1 MNARQINSMISNA
14 EKAGNGV
21 YANDLLNSIGMTVS
35 ISDGSSVRIIRAK
48 TVSGETKV
56 RSINGDWFRV
66 GVATHIEAREVMGQH
81 LPESLNNLRLEVRDI
96 AQKIDRYEYATLDHV
111 ETKRLRDAADLLRV
125 LAHIVDGRSIRE
137 AFGAP
142 GDWGYNTPIGAGLWE
157 FYQARKG

>member
-1 MNARQINSMISNA
+1 
-14 EKAGNGV
+14 
-21 YANDLLNSIGMTVS
+21 
-35 ISDGSSVRIIRAK
+35 
-48 TVSGETKV
+48 
-56 RSINGDWFRV
+56 
-66 GVATHIEAREVMGQH
+66 MGQH